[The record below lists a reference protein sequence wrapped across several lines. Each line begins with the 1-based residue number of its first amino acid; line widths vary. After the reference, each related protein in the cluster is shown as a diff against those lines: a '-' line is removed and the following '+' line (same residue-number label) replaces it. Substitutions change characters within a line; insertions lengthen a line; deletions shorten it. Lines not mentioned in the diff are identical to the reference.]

1 MRRRA
6 WLVGA
11 SLFAAAVAVV
21 LVIALGG
28 NEEERADP
36 APHGPPTIGVSETT
50 DTAPA
55 TETVEE
61 LTDTGPRGPDPRDAR
76 VERAV
81 FALVEAVEAGNP
93 PPGLD
98 VTPLPTS
105 DELSVERTEIAG
117 ARATVTL
124 AGGVKVRLRRSG
136 GTWEVVAVQGGR

>member
-6 WLVGA
+6 WIIGVA
-11 SLFAAAVAVV
+11 LFAAAVAVV

-28 NEEERADP
+28 NEEERAET
-36 APHGPPTIGVSETT
+36 APHGPPTTGVTETT

-81 FALVEAVEAGNP
+81 FALVEAVEVGNP

-98 VTPLPTS
+98 VSALPTS
-105 DELSVERTEIAG
+105 DELSVERTEVAG
-117 ARATVTL
+117 DRATVTL
-124 AGGVKVRLRRSG
+124 AGGVKVRLRRAG
-136 GTWEVVAVQGGR
+136 GVWEVVAVQGGR